1 MHAPTRM
8 ERMLYSF
15 DNFMARGTIALIA
28 GLFVAS
34 AIGIF
39 LISFVITVL
48 GLANDA
54 DGQAMDLPSLLWA
67 SLMRTL
73 DSGTM
78 GGDTGTPGFL
88 VRMLTVTLGGIFV
101 ISALIG
107 IINTGLEGKLDQM
120 RKGRSRVLET
130 GHTVILG
137 WSQQVFT
144 VLSELIIANANV
156 PKSTIV
162 ILADRDKVEM
172 EDEIRSRFETTGKT
186 NIVCRSGSP
195 IDIDDLDIA
204 RLETSRSIIIL
215 SPEIDEPDA
224 DVIKT
229 MLAITNHP
237 RRRAEPYHI
246 VAELREP
253 ANMDVARLVGRDEAQ
268 LILAEDLI
276 SRIVAQTCRQSGLS
290 IVYTEL
296 LDFDGDEIYF
306 ASLPALAGQTSGDA
320 MFAFEESTLIGLRPA
335 GGAPTLNPPM
345 ATVIGPGDHVIA
357 ISADDDT
364 GRLSSPTA
372 SVDEAAIATMAPAV
386 PRPERTLILGWNW
399 RAPTV
404 IRELDGYVAPGSR
417 ITVVADLGDVGPV
430 IDELRP
436 ALANQAVTFT
446 SADTTN
452 RAVLDS
458 LDVPS
463 FDHVIVLCYSDDLE
477 AQRADSRTLITLLHL
492 RDMSGRSGKDF
503 SIVSEM
509 LDLRNRA
516 LAEVTQADDF
526 IVSARLVSL
535 LMAQVAEN
543 AELNAVFADL
553 FDQDGS
559 EIYLRPAREYLTPDT
574 EVAFATIVESA
585 RRGGDRLSNRADA
598 GRRPGRP
605 WRPHQPA
612 QVGSGQTPRN
622 RRGDRP
628 RRLSWGRQLPTS
640 VIPTIRW

>member
-1 MHAPTRM
+1 MHVPTRM
-8 ERMLYSF
+8 ERLRYSF

-39 LISFVITVL
+39 LISFVINVL
-48 GLANDA
+48 GLAAPDTS
-54 DGQAMDLPSLLWA
+54 LPDLLWA

-78 GGDTGTPGFL
+78 GGDTGSPGFL
-88 VRMLTVTLGGIFV
+88 VGMLTVTLGGIFV

-144 VLSELIIANANV
+144 ILSELIIANANV

-195 IDIDDLDIA
+195 IDIDDLEIA
-204 RLETSRSIIIL
+204 RLETSRSIIVL
-215 SPEIDEPDA
+215 SPDIVDPDA

-268 LILAEDLI
+268 LILAGDLI

-306 ASLPALAGQTSGDA
+306 ATLPALAGQTFGDA

-345 ATVIGPGDHVIA
+345 ETVIGPGDHVIV

-364 GRLSSPTA
+364 VRLSSPTA
-372 SVDEAAIATMAPAV
+372 SVDAEAIATIAPAM

-404 IRELDGYVAPGSR
+404 IRELDGYVAPGSHLS
-417 ITVVADLGDVGPV
+417 VVADLAEVGPV
-430 IDELRP
+430 LDDLRP
-436 ALANQAVTFT
+436 TLANQAISF
-446 SADTTN
+446 SNADTTS

-463 FDHVIVLCYSDDLE
+463 FDHVIVLCYSDVME
-477 AQRADSRTLITLLHL
+477 AQRADSKTLITLLHL
-492 RDMSGRSGKDF
+492 RDMSDRSGKDF

-553 FDQDGS
+553 FDADGS
-559 EIYLRPAREYLTPDT
+559 EIYLRPAREYLTPGT

-585 RRGGDRLSNRADA
+585 RR
-598 GRRPGRP
+598 
-605 WRPHQPA
+605 
-612 QVGSGQTPRN
+612 
-622 RRGDRP
+622 RGEVAIGYRV
-628 RRLSWGRQLPTS
+628 LPTPGVTPAGHGVRINPPKS
-640 VIPTIRW
+640 DRVALRASDAVIVLAV

>member
-1 MHAPTRM
+1 MQRPTRM
-8 ERMLYSF
+8 ERLRYRF

-28 GLFVAS
+28 GLFIAS
-34 AIGIF
+34 AVGIF
-39 LISFVITVL
+39 LISLVINVL
-48 GLANDA
+48 GLAA
-54 DGQAMDLPSLLWA
+54 EGSLPGTSLPDLLWA

-78 GGDTGTPGFL
+78 GGDTGSPGFL
-88 VRMLTVTLGGIFV
+88 VGMLAVTLGGIFV

-130 GHTVILG
+130 GHTVVLG

-144 VLSELIIANANV
+144 VLSELVSANANL

-172 EDEIRSRFETTGKT
+172 EDEIRGRFETTGKT
-186 NIVCRSGSP
+186 SIVCRSGSP
-195 IDIDDLDIA
+195 IDIDDLEIA
-204 RLETSRSIIIL
+204 RLETSKAIVIL
-215 SPEIDEPDA
+215 SPEIDDPDA

-246 VAELREP
+246 VAELRD
-253 ANMDVARLVGRDEAQ
+253 ASNLDIARLVGRDEAQ
-268 LILAEDLI
+268 LILAGDLI

-290 IVYTEL
+290 IVYTDL

-306 ASLPALAGQTSGDA
+306 ANLPALAGRAFGDA
-320 MFAFEESTLIGLRPA
+320 LFEFEDSTLIGLRPA
-335 GGAPTLNPPM
+335 NGTPSLNPPM
-345 ATVIGPGDHVIA
+345 DTVIGPADHVIV

-364 GRLSSPTA
+364 VRLTSPTA
-372 SVDEAAIATMAPAV
+372 GIDEAAIATVTPAV
-386 PRPERTLILGWNW
+386 QQPERTLVLGWNW

-404 IRELDGYVAPGSR
+404 IQELDGYVAPGSHL
-417 ITVVADLGDVGPV
+417 TVVADLAGARP
-430 IDELRP
+430 ILEALRP
-436 ALANQAVTFT
+436 AMANQTLAFT
-446 SADTTN
+446 EADTTN

-458 LDVPS
+458 LDVS
-463 FDHVIVLCYSDDLE
+463 TYDHVIVLCYSDDLE
-477 AQRADSRTLITLLHL
+477 PQRADSKTLITLLHL
-492 RDMSGRSGKDF
+492 RDMSDRSGKDF

-553 FDQDGS
+553 FDHDGS
-559 EIYLRPAREYLTPDT
+559 EIYLRPARDYVTPGTD
-574 EVAFATIVESA
+574 VAFATIVESA
-585 RRGGDRLSNRADA
+585 RR
-598 GRRPGRP
+598 
-605 WRPHQPA
+605 
-612 QVGSGQTPRN
+612 
-622 RRGDRP
+622 RGEVAIGYRI
-628 RRLSWGRQLPTS
+628 LPTPGAPPS
-640 VIPTIRW
+640 GHGVRINPPKSDRISLRATDAVIVLAA

>member
-1 MHAPTRM
+1 M
-8 ERMLYSF
+8 ERLRYSF

-34 AIGIF
+34 ALGIF
-39 LISFVITVL
+39 LISFFINVL
-48 GLANDA
+48 GLAGPDT
-54 DGQAMDLPSLLWA
+54 GLIELMWA

-78 GGDTGTPGFL
+78 GGDAGSPGFL
-88 VRMLTVTLGGIFV
+88 AGMLTVTLGGIFV

-107 IINTGLEGKLDQM
+107 IINTGLEGKLVEM

-144 VLSELIIANANV
+144 ILSELFIANANV
-156 PKSTIV
+156 QKSTIV

-172 EDEIRSRFETTGKT
+172 EDEIRSRFPTTGKT

-195 IDIDDLDIA
+195 IDIDDLEIA

-253 ANMDVARLVGRDEAQ
+253 ANMDVARLVGRGEAQ
-268 LILAEDLI
+268 LILAGDLI

-290 IVYTEL
+290 IVYTDL

-306 ASLPALAGQTSGDA
+306 AALPALAGQTFGDA
-320 MFAFEESTLIGLRPA
+320 LFAFEESTLIGLRPA
-335 GGAPTLNPPM
+335 GGRPMLNPPM
-345 ATVIGPGDHVIA
+345 ETVIGAGDHVIV

-364 GRLSSPTA
+364 VRLSSPTV
-372 SVDEAAIATMAPAV
+372 SVDDSAIATTAPAV
-386 PRPERTLILGWNW
+386 LRPERTLILGWNW

-404 IRELDGYVAPGSR
+404 IRELDGYVAPGSQLS
-417 ITVVADLGDVGPV
+417 VVADLAEVGP
-430 IDELRP
+430 ILDELRP
-436 ALANQAVTFT
+436 TLANQTITF
-446 SADTTN
+446 SHADTTH
-452 RAVLDS
+452 RADLDS

-463 FDHVIVLCYSDDLE
+463 FDHVIVLCYSDVLE

-492 RDMSGRSGKDF
+492 RDLSDRSGKDF

-535 LMAQVAEN
+535 LMAQVSEN

-553 FDQDGS
+553 FDHDGS
-559 EIYLRPAREYLTPDT
+559 EIYLRPAREYVTPDAA
-574 EVAFATIVESA
+574 VAFATIVESA
-585 RRGGDRLSNRADA
+585 RRRGEVAIGYRVMPA
-598 GRRPGRP
+598 PGV
-605 WRPHQPA
+605 A
-612 QVGSGQTPRN
+612 GSGHGVRINPPKS
-622 RRGDRP
+622 DRVTL
-628 RRLSWGRQLPTS
+628 RATDA
-640 VIPTIRW
+640 VIVLAE

>member
-1 MHAPTRM
+1 MHTPTRM
-8 ERMLYSF
+8 ERLRYSF
-15 DNFMARGTIALIA
+15 DNFMARGTVALIA

-34 AIGIF
+34 VVGI
-39 LISFVITVL
+39 LVISLVISIL
-48 GLANDA
+48 GLADQGMA
-54 DGQAMDLPSLLWA
+54 LPDLIWA

-73 DSGTM
+73 DPGTM
-78 GGDTGTPGFL
+78 GGDTGTAGFL
-88 VRMLTVTLGGIFV
+88 VGMLTVTLGGIFV

-107 IINTGLEGKLDQM
+107 IINTGLVGKLDQM
-120 RKGRSRVLET
+120 RKGRSRVLES

-144 VLSELIIANANV
+144 VLSELVIANANV

-162 ILADRDKVEM
+162 VLADRDKVEM
-172 EDEIRSRFETTGKT
+172 EDAIRARFGSTGKT

-195 IDIDDLDIA
+195 IDIDDLEIA
-204 RLETSRSIIIL
+204 RLETSRAIIIL
-215 SPEIDEPDA
+215 SPEIDDPDA

-237 RRRAEPYHI
+237 RRRADPYHI
-246 VAELREP
+246 VAELREA
-253 ANMDVARLVGRDEAQ
+253 ANVDVARLVGRDEAQ
-268 LILAEDLI
+268 LILAGDLI

-306 ASLPALAGQTSGDA
+306 ATLPALVGRTFGDA
-320 MFAFEESTLIGLRPA
+320 LFAFEDSTLIGLRPA
-335 GGAPTLNPPM
+335 DGGPKLNPPM
-345 ATVIGPGDHVIA
+345 DTVIRPGDHVIV

-364 GRLSSPTA
+364 VRLSSPTA
-372 SVDEAAIATMAPAV
+372 SIDDAAIATAAPAV

-404 IRELDGYVAPGSR
+404 IRELDGYVAAGSQL
-417 ITVVADLGDVGPV
+417 TVVADLAEVGTAL
-430 IDELRP
+430 DALRP
-436 ALANQAVTFT
+436 SLANQAVAFNY
-446 SADTTN
+446 ADTTK
-452 RAVLDS
+452 RAVLNA

-463 FDHVIVLCYSDDLE
+463 FDHVIVLCYSDVLE
-477 AQRADSRTLITLLHL
+477 AQRADSKTLITLLHL
-492 RDMSGRSGKDF
+492 RDMSDRSGKDF

-516 LAEVTQADDF
+516 LAEVTRADDF

-553 FDQDGS
+553 FDHDGS
-559 EIYLRPAREYLTPDT
+559 EIYLRPAGDYVTPGT

-585 RRGGDRLSNRADA
+585 RRRGEVAIGCRILPPPGAPGTGDGVRINPPKSDRMTLRATDA
-598 GRRPGRP
+598 
-605 WRPHQPA
+605 
-612 QVGSGQTPRN
+612 
-622 RRGDRP
+622 
-628 RRLSWGRQLPTS
+628 
-640 VIPTIRW
+640 VIVLAA